1 MEHRVRAAG
10 LLINGENTLLVL
22 HRHPENGSEWW
33 IPPGGG
39 LIEED
44 DSIFQTAQREIF
56 EETGL
61 TAALSRICYI
71 REFRETSTNIYHLEF
86 FMPVD
91 AYTGEITLDNIPK
104 GDLDDGIIKAVK
116 WLHRTELG
124 DLVVYP
130 EWMVEEWFWQDAN
143 AGFPQTKYTDVGVEE
158 TISGVELPISRPRK

>member
-1 MEHRVRAAG
+1 VLGSNPIPRIWYIETIVGHQFGYAHR
-10 LLINGENTLLVL
+10 
-22 HRHPENGSEWW
+22 
-33 IPPGGG
+33 
-39 LIEED
+39 
-44 DSIFQTAQREIF
+44 FQ
-56 EETGL
+56 ETGL

-116 WLHRTELG
+116 WLHRSELG

-130 EWMVEEWFWQDAN
+130 EWMGEEWFWQDAH
-143 AGFPQTKYTDVGVEE
+143 AGFPQTKYTGVGVE
-158 TISGVELPISRPRK
+158 